1 MPLEKANTLSELD
14 MLYPLPSD
22 PSSRGDDHLRLIKTV
37 LKKQFPGKD
46 GNGLNIPI
54 TLTEEFLNGLPKA
67 IQDLQ
72 TNMDKRWPVGCLL
85 FLVSGDDPQKG
96 GFPGVWTKLAEDAA
110 LHINSGN
117 QAAGTVIGENSMPVP
132 LLQHS
137 HGASFTGNQLPA
149 HTHRTAYTIYGGTH
163 WSGGGEGRFEWGGD
177 NVSSVSAGTPS
188 GSVSIQNAGTAN
200 PTLDVRGKRY
210 LINVWRRVS

>member
-46 GNGLNIPI
+46 GNGLNAPI

-72 TNMDKRWPVGCLL
+72 KNMDGRWPIGSLL
-85 FLVSGDDPQKG
+85 LLISKDDPQKI
-96 GFPGVWTKLAEDAA
+96 GFPGVWAKISEDATIHA
-110 LHINSGN
+110 NLKDETVGTYVGDNIIDAPLPQHSHTATFSGN
-117 QAAGTVIGENSMPVP
+117 PLPPHSHQYNDNYVAGTVGP
-132 LLQHS
+132 
-137 HGASFTGNQLPA
+137 
-149 HTHRTAYTIYGGTH
+149 
-163 WSGGGEGRFEWGGD
+163 SGDGD
-177 NVSSVSAGTPS
+177 RKGPRATSSVSAGTPS
-188 GSVSIQNAGTAN
+188 GDVSIGNAGTSNAKI
-200 PTLDVRGKRY
+200 DVRGRR
-210 LINVWRRVS
+210 LLVNIWRRVS